1 MIVLLEV
8 GAGGMLGAPARYV
21 LDQFVSSKTEGAFPW
36 GTFVV
41 NLTGALLLGFIIGLS
56 VHNRLGP
63 EPVALIGTGFCGA
76 YTTFSTFTYETVAMI
91 LEGRN
96 RSALYNVG
104 GSLALGLLGAGAG
117 LALAALV

>member
-1 MIVLLEV
+1 MTLLEV
-8 GAGGMLGAPARYV
+8 GAGGMLGAPTRYV
-21 LDQFVSSKTEGAFPW
+21 LDQFVSTKTEGAFPW

-41 NLTGALLLGFIIGLS
+41 NLTGALLLGFVVGLS
-56 VHNRLGP
+56 VDHHLGP
-63 EPVALIGTGFCGA
+63 GPVALIGTGFCGA
-76 YTTFSTFTYETVAMI
+76 YTTFSTFTYETISLVAQ
-91 LEGRN
+91 GRH